1 MFSLLKNLLITVVRA
16 SSKRG
21 ELAIIIEKALFIDM
35 EPKIQ
40 ESNIPAKYVLPQSPI
55 NVLAGCQ
62 LKNENANKE
71 PTKGKRE

>member
-21 ELAIIIEKALFIDM
+21 ELANVIEKHYLLTGNQRYKKLIFLLSM
-35 EPKIQ
+35 
-40 ESNIPAKYVLPQSPI
+40 YLQSPI
-55 NVLAGCQ
+55 NVLAGFQ